1 MIMPITDMSGIDD
14 NEGIRTRA
22 LPVPAVIVVVVTVVL
37 FTAAVG
43 FAVGSVGAGDGS
55 ADRTDRTQFVNPSL
69 ETVDDQ
75 SASLSTAETAS
86 SDYVVTADDTEAE
99 PGERVTVDVEAKALI
114 DDDAEITGYELLV
127 EYDDESLAFTDAE
140 TFLAD
145 DDDLDVES
153 NDGSAT
159 VELDPSAF
167 EIVGDELIAAATGG
181 DSSVE
186 MDVTIV
192 TLEFVVVGEHGESA
206 DIDFEQ
212 ESTMQSGATAL
223 SEYDDDEL
231 HWDGTTVD
239 IPEADDEDSD
249 GDGDDGISDDVQVG
263 ELSAVS
269 QGGFV
274 AFDEETESEAE
285 SEGVPFPVDDDGD
298 TPVELTGAIFDDG
311 TWESTDVS
319 FPTLDAGAADAEVE
333 ARDGLSGE
341 IDQESDELTV
351 EGELTV
357 LVDGDEDRQFSF
369 DIEAVTADSGELS
382 GSADFGSS
390 PATVSAVDNEYVVED
405 RTGDSVVD
413 GSLGLPSTQEGHNW
427 LQLDLEIETEEV
439 DVATGQAAGVVEDES
454 GESIEGATVEV
465 VDGVGAT
472 ETDGDGAYELP
483 VEVGTHELRFDSDSH
498 AEKTVTVDIT
508 EAETTERDVTLEAGD
523 AEFDVEIDAED
534 VTAAETL
541 VVTGTVHNVGTGVGS
556 QAVTVSVGEESTTE
570 TVDLA
575 GDESETVSLEWDVD
589 ENDVGEY
596 TATIESVD
604 DSASTDA
611 RVNEPTD
618 SVDGSNGTEDEQ
630 PDGENTFAAHSQG
643 GFISFAEDTDR
654 EGALE
659 AGLGFPAEGDDDEH
673 IRIVGTIN
681 DDGSWESTSTSFPNL
696 ETDSG
701 IEAEVDAPDGLEGT
715 IDDETGEMTVEG
727 ALDVAIEGDDDR
739 QFTFEIATTTGES
752 GSLSGT
758 SDLDEDGGTVT
769 VVDNEF
775 LVDDTTGDSII
786 DSELDLPATEEGT
799 NWFELE
805 LETELDVD
813 EETAAEA
820 SETDEE
826 DSGDEEDEA
835 DDGTTGAGAGIVTGL
850 GLIVGLLSVVSA
862 SGLLL
867 AGGIGRFSS

>member
-1 MIMPITDMSGIDD
+1 M
-14 NEGIRTRA
+14 
-22 LPVPAVIVVVVTVVL
+22 
-37 FTAAVG
+37 
-43 FAVGSVGAGDGS
+43 
-55 ADRTDRTQFVNPSL
+55 DRSSETEFVDSSL
-69 ETVDDQ
+69 ETGEQ
-75 SASLSTAETAS
+75 QPMSLSTAETAD
-86 SDYVVTADDTEAE
+86 SDYVVTADDTEAK
-99 PGERVTVDVEAKALI
+99 PGERVTVDVEAKALVD
-114 DDDAEITGYELLV
+114 DDDAEITGYELLI
-127 EYDDESLAFTDAE
+127 EYDDENLAFTGAE

-167 EIVGDELIAAATGG
+167 EVIGDELIGAATGG

-192 TLEFVVVGEHGESA
+192 TLEFAVVGAHGESA

-231 HWDGTTVD
+231 HWDGATVD
-239 IPEADDEDSD
+239 IPEADEED
-249 GDGDDGISDDVQVG
+249 GDGDGDGGDGISDGVQVG

-285 SEGVPFPVDDDGD
+285 SEGVSFPVADDGD
-298 TPVELTGAIFDDG
+298 TPIELTGAIFDDG
-311 TWESTDVS
+311 TWESTAVS

-382 GSADFGSS
+382 GSADFDSS
-390 PATVSAVDNEYVVED
+390 PATVSAVDNEYLVED

-413 GSLGLPSTQEGHNW
+413 SSLGLPSTQAGHNW

-454 GESIEGATVEV
+454 GAPIEGATVEV
-465 VDGVGAT
+465 VDGVGET
-472 ETDGDGAYELP
+472 ETDVDGTYELP

-498 AEKTVTVDIT
+498 AEKTVEVDVT
-508 EAETTERDVTLEAGD
+508 EAETTERDVTLEAGG

-534 VTAAETL
+534 ATAGETL
-541 VVTGTVHNVGTGVGS
+541 AVTGTVHNAGTGVGS
-556 QAVTVSVGEESTTE
+556 QDVTVSVGDESTTE
-570 TVDLA
+570 TVDLE
-575 GDESETVSLEWDVD
+575 GGESETVSLEWVVD
-589 ENDVGEY
+589 EDDVGEY
-596 TATIESVD
+596 TATVESGD
-604 DSASTDA
+604 DSASTDV
-611 RVNEPTD
+611 RVDEPT
-618 SVDGSNGTEDEQ
+618 GSADEPNGTEDEH
-630 PDGENTFAAHSQG
+630 PDGENTFVAHSQG

-659 AGLGFPAEGDDDEH
+659 AGLEFPAQGEDDEH
-673 IRIVGTIN
+673 IQIVATID

-696 ETDSG
+696 VTDSG
-701 IEAEVDAPDGLEGT
+701 IEAEIDAPDGLEGT
-715 IDDETGEMTVEG
+715 IDDETGEMTIEG

-752 GSLSGT
+752 GSLSGAEAA
-758 SDLDEDGGTVT
+758 DEDGGAVT

-786 DSELDLPATEEGT
+786 DSELDLPATDEGT

-826 DSGDEEDEA
+826 ASEDEEDEA
-835 DDGTTGAGAGIVTGL
+835 DDGTAGAGSGIVTGI
-850 GLIVGLLSVVSA
+850 GLVVGLLGVVSVG
-862 SGLLL
+862 GLLL
-867 AGGIGRFSS
+867 AGGIGRLGS